1 MIRRFLLARRE
12 NRKAEE
18 IDRGAAKSGY
28 RCVGVP
34 VRIDRRMAAAATA
47 VCYNLRGKIFIMP
60 LHTTQAYVLRTYT
73 LAEADK
79 ICIFLT
85 RDSGKV
91 RGVAH
96 GARKMK
102 SRFGSALEPFTEV
115 MLTYFFKE
123 GRELV
128 SVSNC
133 DIVRSNFYIA
143 ARSYETASVLAYMAE
158 LLSEFLPDNEANERL
173 YRLVAASLA
182 ALEGSED
189 EKSLWLALRYFESWL
204 LRLTGYFPDLANCS
218 MCAAAI
224 AQNVST
230 FLTVEGSPRCLNC
243 SNGRGEVVDS
253 EMRKVFAEMFR
264 SPPDEFARIVVS
276 TRRVYQIGEM
286 NYRLIRQALERDL
299 RSRSLL
305 KELADL
311 QL

>member
-1 MIRRFLLARRE
+1 
-12 NRKAEE
+12 
-18 IDRGAAKSGY
+18 
-28 RCVGVP
+28 
-34 VRIDRRMAAAATA
+34 
-47 VCYNLRGKIFIMP
+47 MP

-115 MLTYFFKE
+115 MVTYFFKE
-123 GRELV
+123 SRDLV

-133 DIVRSNFYIA
+133 DIVRSSFYIA
-143 ARSYETASVLAYMAE
+143 SRSYETASVLAYMAE
-158 LLSEFLPDNEANERL
+158 LLSEFLPDNEPNERL

-182 ALEGSED
+182 ALEGVED
-189 EKSLWLALRYFESWL
+189 EPGLWLALRYFESWL
-204 LRLTGYFPDLANCS
+204 LRLTGYFPDLSHCS
-218 MCAAAI
+218 QCTEAI

-230 FLTVEGSPRCLNC
+230 FLTAEGSPRCLTC

-253 EMRKVFAEMFR
+253 EMRKVLADMFR
-264 SPPDEFARIVVS
+264 TPPDEFAGKAVS
-276 TRRVYQIGEM
+276 PKRVYQIGEL
-286 NYRLIRQALERDL
+286 NYKLIRHALERDL
-299 RSRSLL
+299 RSRTLL
-305 KELADL
+305 KQLAEM
-311 QL
+311 QF